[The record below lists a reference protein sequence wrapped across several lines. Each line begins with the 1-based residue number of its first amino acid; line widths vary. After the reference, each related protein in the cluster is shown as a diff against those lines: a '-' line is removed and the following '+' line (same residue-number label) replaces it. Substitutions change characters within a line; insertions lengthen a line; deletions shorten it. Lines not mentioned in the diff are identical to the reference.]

1 MSTQNKS
8 ASQTPGRSVKSKMPN
23 SARLLALNIVRRLLQ
38 LTVLAL
44 FIGTARL
51 GWSLLGQ
58 PLLSGDFSASLFA
71 GIVPLTDPFAVLQK
85 LFACH
90 TPELMMIVGALIV
103 LALYIVLGGRVFCG
117 WMCPMNMVTDSAA
130 WLREKF
136 GWRSDMVRIHRNTRY
151 ALFAA
156 GLIASVITGAAA
168 FEWVSP
174 QAFLW
179 REAIWGIG
187 LGFISALLG
196 VFAFDLLILPRGWCG
211 HLCPL
216 GAFWSIVGTA
226 GVLKP
231 LFDDDRCTR
240 CGLCL
245 KPCPEPQVLNF
256 QRAAQLGMI
265 ASGECTGCAR
275 CAAVCPE
282 NAIRFAPRFQAKK
295 AAPITKNSTQ

>member
-1 MSTQNKS
+1 MSTTTKETSRTAKRGAKS
-8 ASQTPGRSVKSKMPN
+8 ETPNRT
-23 SARLLALNIVRRLLQ
+23 RLFVVNIVRRLVQ

-51 GWSLLGQ
+51 GWTLMGE

-71 GIVPLTDPFAVLQK
+71 GTVPLADPFAVLQK
-85 LFACH
+85 LVAGH
-90 TPELMMIVGALIV
+90 APELTMIVGALIV
-103 LALYIVLGGRVFCG
+103 LAVYIVFGGRVFCG

-130 WLREKF
+130 WLREKAQ
-136 GWRSDMVRIHRNTRY
+136 WRTDMVRIHRHARY
-151 ALFAA
+151 ALFLAS
-156 GLIASVITGAAA
+156 LIASVVTGAAA

-179 REAIWGIG
+179 REAVWGVG
-187 LGFISALLG
+187 LGFASAVLG
-196 VFAFDLLILPRGWCG
+196 VFAFDLLVLPRGWCG

-216 GAFWSIVGTA
+216 GAFWSIVGNV
-226 GVLKP
+226 GVVKP
-231 LFDDDRCTR
+231 IFDDSRCTR

-256 QRAAQLGMI
+256 QRAAQTGMI
-265 ASGECTGCAR
+265 ASGECTGCGR

-295 AAPITKNSTQ
+295 SQAAQNESTI